1 MTVSL
6 DFTPNDAAFIES
18 QAIAANLTV
27 EDFSR
32 AAILKAA
39 NNAAYLKKLEKSE
52 KQIKEGQVKNFTA
65 EEWERFVSE
74 QEV

>member
-39 NNAAYLKKLEKSE
+39 NNAAYLNKLEKSE
-52 KQIKEGQVKNFTA
+52 KQIKEGQVKTFTA

>member
-1 MTVSL
+1 MTVTL
-6 DFTPNDAAFIES
+6 DFTPNDVAFIES

-39 NNAAYLKKLEKSE
+39 NNAAYLNKLEKSE
-52 KQIKEGQVKNFTA
+52 KQIKEGQVKTFTA